1 MRFMS
6 VNRAPLAAAATI
18 AAAGLAVSACGSSTV
33 DSSEVTSTQTSTSTV
48 STGSAE
54 SSASSSAA
62 ASSQTTAR
70 SSEPAG
76 APADQPAKEVDS
88 MPATAAAYSEE
99 ETAYLEALRNGGINV
114 HGVEDQLTGTGF
126 NVCQGATITRD
137 AVAGQLVEQRR
148 TDLDPTAAAKLID
161 DTAHAH
167 LC

>member
-1 MRFMS
+1 
-6 VNRAPLAAAATI
+6 
-18 AAAGLAVSACGSSTV
+18 
-33 DSSEVTSTQTSTSTV
+33 
-48 STGSAE
+48 
-54 SSASSSAA
+54 
-62 ASSQTTAR
+62 
-70 SSEPAG
+70 
-76 APADQPAKEVDS
+76 

-126 NVCQGATITRD
+126 NVCEGATITRD

>member
-1 MRFMS
+1 MRFIS

-62 ASSQTTAR
+62 TSSQTTAR

-88 MPATAAAYSEE
+88 MPAPAAAYSEE

-126 NVCQGATITRD
+126 NVCEGATITRD